1 MFDIFTDGNFRVKA
15 TMENAMKN
23 MNNVIKVVFAD
34 TARTLLGMKDREGK
48 GASSGRQSRQESY
61 VDDQGVTKYRKIS
74 EEKYQLSKAN
84 DTLSQNKNSLASTN
98 SQLNVNNS
106 ELVKTRET
114 LESGKKTGKM
124 TEEDQ
129 IKTKT
134 KIVELEEKGTQLQ
147 TKKAQ
152 QEQIVKKSEEKIVTI
167 KEKYEKKE
175 VAKDKPSLL
184 TKAVVEP
191 KSTGAQKSTEKE
203 TAPTPINASE
213 EATQIPIKI
222 YSDNGQK
229 ADKENEWITNKNKN
243 VRRDPNGV
251 IGDQPPGTTGLA
263 TSALNA
269 DGQPIDKELYDKMKA
284 NHQANA
290 NKEPSSADIKYVM
303 DNSSTS
309 NEIQVPIGG
318 RTVDTVHGNNI
329 VPPAVST
336 DTIKEK
342 AELKTQKE
350 ELDKKTESVEVVTK
364 TAEETSKIVES
375 KPLGETEK
383 VAANTDVEAPQQVE
397 MTGMDVFAE
406 EIKNSIGPIMQSLIG
421 IFKASQV
428 EKALEKLDKKVANI
442 TSRQKALQRQS
453 RTADDIQEKAQILQE
468 EIALDTELM
477 ELESERMHLES
488 MEISNVQIEKMDA
501 IIGKLG
507 EIKGAVL
514 TAGNNGGGTDGDGKK
529 KSGGGIM
536 DTIKG
541 GVTDFLG
548 PTISGALGSAGNAIS
563 GLFGGGKEAATTV
576 ATDSLAS
583 AGGDALKGAT
593 GGAAGA
599 GGGLGSGVVS
609 AGKNM
614 IGDIASNVVS
624 DLFGGGAGGKV
635 AGGVAQAASAL
646 ISKNPMDVVK
656 GVMSVVDGLF
666 GDNGQKAKIK
676 AIEENNRK
684 IKEAVADFNFEVM
697 MNQLTNI
704 NSGIRLVA
712 ENVA

>member
-84 DTLSQNKNSLASTN
+84 DTLSQNKNNLASTS
-98 SQLNVNNS
+98 SQLNANNS

-114 LESGKKTGKM
+114 LKSGKETGKM

-152 QEQIVKKSEEKIVTI
+152 QEQVVKKNEEKIVTI

-175 VAKDKPSLL
+175 VAKEKPSLL
-184 TKAVVEP
+184 TNAVVAQKSTGTP
-191 KSTGAQKSTEKE
+191 KSTGKE
-203 TAPTPINASE
+203 TAPTPIETSE
-213 EATQIPIKI
+213 EAIQTQIKI

-229 ADKENEWITNKNKN
+229 AEQGNMWTPNKNKN
-243 VRRDPNGV
+243 VDNDPHRI
-251 IGDQPPGTTGLA
+251 IGGQPAGTNGLA

-269 DGQPIDKELYDKMKA
+269 DGQPINKELYDKMNA
-284 NHQANA
+284 SRQANA
-290 NKEPSSADIKYVM
+290 NQEPSSADYQNVM
-303 DNSSTS
+303 KVVPANEVQVKIPDQTVATVAGTNISSPLDTS
-309 NEIQVPIGG
+309 
-318 RTVDTVHGNNI
+318 I
-329 VPPAVST
+329 VPDFNYMKKD
-336 DTIKEK
+336 DTKLELEEYQTYDPSKKLSFDDTQLNVDSPYVEKQGPLEFNKFEKE
-342 AELKTQKE
+342 
-350 ELDKKTESVEVVTK
+350 
-364 TAEETSKIVES
+364 
-375 KPLGETEK
+375 
-383 VAANTDVEAPQQVE
+383 NTDVSTPQQVE

-406 EIKNSIGPIMQSLIG
+406 EIKNSIGPIMQSLLG

-536 DTIKG
+536 DTVMG

-576 ATDSLAS
+576 ATDS
-583 AGGDALKGAT
+583 
-593 GGAAGA
+593 
-599 GGGLGSGVVS
+599 
-609 AGKNM
+609 
-614 IGDIASNVVS
+614 
-624 DLFGGGAGGKV
+624 
-635 AGGVAQAASAL
+635 
-646 ISKNPMDVVK
+646 
-656 GVMSVVDGLF
+656 
-666 GDNGQKAKIK
+666 
-676 AIEENNRK
+676 
-684 IKEAVADFNFEVM
+684 
-697 MNQLTNI
+697 
-704 NSGIRLVA
+704 
-712 ENVA
+712 